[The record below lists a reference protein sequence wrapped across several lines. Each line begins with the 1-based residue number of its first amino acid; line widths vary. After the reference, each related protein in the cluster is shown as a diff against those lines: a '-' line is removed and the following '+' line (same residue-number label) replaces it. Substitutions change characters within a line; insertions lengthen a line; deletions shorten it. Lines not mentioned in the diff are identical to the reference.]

1 MASAPSTLVDPV
13 ETGMDVVADTDPDA
27 LHSKSTILSS
37 PSAQVRDDPPGKRVA
52 KRSRV
57 ELDQDVEDEGV
68 ETKKGKKKGKKGK
81 KKGVKKSKEP
91 IIATENFTVD
101 GKFTVILKVDD
112 TMQAVDLRTTTVSAL
127 AAVDFDM
134 VPFLKN
140 VVSFP

>member
-1 MASAPSTLVDPV
+1 
-13 ETGMDVVADTDPDA
+13 
-27 LHSKSTILSS
+27 LSS